1 MTFEVSTWGARGSV
15 TVGKSEPSAVGVNT
29 TSIMVRSCDR
39 IIIIDAG
46 SGIVP
51 LGEYLLKQDV
61 RKIDLIFT
69 HFHFDH
75 ISGLPFFAPLMNPDF
90 KTTIWSAGSE
100 VQESTLDV
108 LHAFLSRPFF
118 PVSMD
123 LFKNTASYE
132 TFKNGDV
139 LQMGERISVE
149 TAAVNHPGGCTAYR
163 VNKDN
168 GKSFAFT
175 GDFEHDDGE
184 QDAALVD
191 FLSGAGL
198 VFADS
203 TYAPHDYE
211 RHRGFGH
218 THWGKAGEICEAAN
232 VKEWRLFHH
241 MYWRTGAELLQIEKD
256 AKARFPNSGLA
267 REGDVFEL

>member
-15 TVGKSEPSAVGVNT
+15 TVGKSEPSVVGANT

-51 LGEYLLKQDV
+51 LGEHLLTQDV
-61 RKIDLIFT
+61 RKIDLLFT

-100 VQESTLDV
+100 KHGSTLDV

-118 PVSMD
+118 PISMD
-123 LFKNTASYE
+123 IFKNTTCYE
-132 TFKNGDV
+132 TFENGDE
-139 LQMGERISVE
+139 LQIGERMSVQ

-184 QDAALVD
+184 KDAALVD
-191 FLSGAGL
+191 FLSSASL

-203 TYAPHDYE
+203 SYAPHDYE
-211 RHRGFGH
+211 QHRGFGH

-232 VKEWRLFHH
+232 VKNWRLFHH
-241 MYWRTGAELLQIEKD
+241 MYSRTDAELLQIEQD
-256 AKARFPNSGLA
+256 AKARFPNSALA
-267 REGDVFEL
+267 REGDVFKL

>member
-15 TVGKSEPSAVGVNT
+15 TVGKNEPSKIGSNT
-29 TSIMVRSCDR
+29 TSIMVRSCER

-51 LGEYLLKQDV
+51 LGKYLLKQDI
-61 RKIDLIFT
+61 REIDLLFT

-75 ISGLPFFAPLMNPDF
+75 ISGLPFFAPLMHPDF

-100 VQESTLDV
+100 VHGNTLDV

-118 PVSMD
+118 PISMD
-123 LFKNTASYE
+123 LFKNTVTCE

-139 LQMGERISVE
+139 LKMGKRMQVK
-149 TAAVNHPGGCTAYR
+149 TMAVNHPGGCTAYR
-163 VNKDN
+163 VEKDN

-184 QDAALVD
+184 KDAALQG
-191 FLSGAGL
+191 FLSKAQL

-203 TYAPHDYE
+203 SYSPDDYSQ
-211 RHRGFGH
+211 HRGFGH
-218 THWGKAGEICEAAN
+218 THWGKAGEICEAAD
-232 VKEWRLFHH
+232 VEKWCLFHH
-241 MYWRTGAELLQIEKD
+241 MYSKCDSELAKVESD
-256 AKARFPNSGLA
+256 AKERFPNARLA

>member
-15 TVGKSEPSAVGVNT
+15 TIGTSEPSAVGTNT
-29 TSIMVRSCDR
+29 TTIMVRSCDR
-39 IIIIDAG
+39 IIIMDAG

-51 LGEYLLKQDV
+51 LGEYLLKQDI
-61 RKIDLIFT
+61 RKIDLLFT

-75 ISGLPFFAPLMNPDF
+75 ISGLPFFAPLTNPEF

-100 VQESTLDV
+100 EQKTTVDV
-108 LHAFLSRPFF
+108 LQAFLSRPFF
-118 PVSMD
+118 PISMD
-123 LFKNTASYE
+123 LFKKNASYE

-139 LQMGERISVE
+139 LQMGERISVQ
-149 TAAVNHPGGCTAYR
+149 TTAVNHPGGCTAYR

-184 QDAALVD
+184 KDATLVD
-191 FLSGAGL
+191 FLSGADL
-198 VFADS
+198 VYADT
-203 TYAPHDYE
+203 TYTPNDYE
-211 RHRGFGH
+211 KHRGFGH

-232 VKEWRLFHH
+232 VKEWCLFHH
-241 MYWRTGAELLQIEKD
+241 MYSRTDEELLQIEKD
-256 AKARFPNSGLA
+256 AKVQFSNSRLA
-267 REGDVFEL
+267 REGDTFEL